1 MHTVFRLDSSLYAT
15 VYTSDANNVRKG
27 IAMNMPDDRDAETS
41 NLKTAHLEHNVP
53 LKDADDN
60 NGIVADDALQ
70 TANPAEAARLT
81 DDHDPHHVG
90 KSHKEYDSALMES
103 DK

>member
-1 MHTVFRLDSSLYAT
+1 MS
-15 VYTSDANNVRKG
+15 
-27 IAMNMPDDRDAETS
+27 MPDDKAVNEIH
-41 NLKTAHLEHNVP
+41 K

-70 TANPAEAARLT
+70 KANPAAAERAT
-81 DDHDPHHVG
+81 DDHDPHNIA
-90 KSHKEYDSALMES
+90 KDNKQYDSPLMKD